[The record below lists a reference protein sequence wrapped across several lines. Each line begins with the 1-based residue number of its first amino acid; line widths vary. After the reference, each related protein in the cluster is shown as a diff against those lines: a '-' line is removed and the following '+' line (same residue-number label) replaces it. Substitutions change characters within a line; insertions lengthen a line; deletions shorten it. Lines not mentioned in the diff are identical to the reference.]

1 MSDGEKQT
9 LQALL
14 SKVLDA
20 AADAI
25 IVIDEDQVILVFSP
39 AAERM
44 FDYGANEVLG
54 RSLDL
59 LLPIGAAAA
68 HRRNVRQ
75 FAAAESAGRPMS
87 SRVAAR
93 GRRKDGSEFPTET
106 SIAKFTHAGEI
117 LFVAIARDI
126 TQRRHAEE
134 ALAESE
140 ERYRS
145 LFENSIDGILL
156 TAPNGDI
163 LAANP
168 EACRLLGRTEKEIC
182 RVGRAGIVDP
192 TDFRLPALLD
202 VRERLGKHRGE
213 LILVRGDGAR
223 FPAEMASGLFKDRDG
238 NLRTSIVFRDV
249 TERVRTYQ
257 LLEQRVAQRTRE
269 LAALLDVGREV
280 ASTLTLEPLLDTIL
294 TRLETVIDYT
304 GAGVAILRDGELEV
318 ADYRGPVPCHKI
330 VGARIAPERDTGYQ
344 RVALT
349 RAPVMIADLGNEI
362 PWLQAAWEGWDKE
375 WIESIHSWLGVPLI
389 AKGELAGMLWLDHV
403 DPGHFT
409 EHHAQQALA
418 FANQAAVAI
427 ENARLYQQAQR
438 TATIEERQRLSRE
451 LHDSISQALYGIV
464 LGARTA
470 TRLLADD
477 PPAAAEPLQYVLTL
491 AETALA
497 EMRAMIFE
505 LRPDSLKTDGLVS
518 ALSRQMDLIS
528 ARHGLVM
535 SAELGEEPALPLPVK
550 EALYR
555 IAQQALHNTASHAQA
570 RRVSVRLVAEP
581 ESVTLEISDDGRG
594 FDPTASHAGHMG
606 LQSMRERAERVQG
619 ACLIESSPGQG
630 ATVRVHIPTKG

>member
-1 MSDGEKQT
+1 MNDREKQT
-9 LQALL
+9 PPALL
-14 SKVLDA
+14 FRILDA

-25 IVIDEDQVILVFSP
+25 IAIDEDQAILIFSP

-44 FDYGANEVLG
+44 FGYGADEVLG
-54 RSLDL
+54 RSLAL
-59 LLPIGAAAA
+59 LLPFGTAAA
-68 HRRNVRQ
+68 HLRSIRH
-75 FAAAESAGRPMS
+75 FAAAEDAGRPMS
-87 SRVAAR
+87 SRVPAR
-93 GRRKDGSEFPTET
+93 GRRKDGTEFPIET
-106 SIAKFTHAGEI
+106 SIASLVHEGRT

-126 TQRRHAEE
+126 TQRRHAEA

-168 EACRLLGRTEKEIC
+168 EACRLLGRTEEEIC
-182 RVGRAGIVDP
+182 QAGRAGIVDLE
-192 TDFRLPALLD
+192 DSRLPALLD
-202 VRERLGKHRGE
+202 AREQAGRHRGE
-213 LILVRGDGAR
+213 LTLVRGDGAR

-238 NLRTSIVFRDV
+238 NLRTSMVFRDI
-249 TERVRTYQ
+249 TERVRTRQ
-257 LLEQRVAQRTRE
+257 LLEQRVAERTRE
-269 LAALLDVGREV
+269 LAALLEVGREV
-280 ASTLTLEPLLDTIL
+280 ASTLTLEPLLDTVL
-294 TRLETVIDYT
+294 TSLETVIGYT

-330 VGARIAPERDTGYQ
+330 VGVRIALERDTGYQ
-344 RVALT
+344 RVART
-349 RAPVMIADLGNEI
+349 RAPVMIDDLGDEI
-362 PWLQAAWEGWDKE
+362 PWLQTAWEGWDKE
-375 WIESIHSWLGVPLI
+375 WVESVRSWLGVPLI

-403 DPGHFT
+403 EPGHFT

-427 ENARLYQQAQR
+427 ENARLYEQAQR
-438 TATIEERQRLSRE
+438 AATMEERQRLSRE

-470 TRLLADD
+470 TRLLEHDL
-477 PPAAAEPLQYVLTL
+477 PAAAEPLQYVLNL

-505 LRPDSLKTDGLVS
+505 LRPDSLKTDGLIP

-535 SAELGEEPALPLPVK
+535 SAELGEEPALPLPAK

-570 RRVSVRLVAEP
+570 RCVSVRLAAEP
-581 ESVTLEISDDGRG
+581 EGVTLEISDDGCG
-594 FDPTASHAGHMG
+594 FDPTALHPGHMG
-606 LQSMRERAERVQG
+606 LQSMQERAESVQG

-630 ATVRVHIPTKG
+630 TTVRVHIPTKG